1 MNIKKMIYFLDDGK
15 VIIEYNE
22 ETYEFIKN
30 TKLAKL
36 MCEKFMLCEGINYY
50 YDKISYVIDDEYV
63 YYDIKTD
70 NIYIWSNLDK
80 NKNIS
85 ENIIWYEWYNKDFID
100 LEGNKY
106 DNINDAYINNKLV
119 LLKYV
124 LLEYKNMN
132 DNVIK
137 REESSGDDTS
147 ELSSDDISESSSDD
161 VSESSSDD
169 VSSDSDFI
177 VDDSDTSDTSDIN
190 VSLSENMNVD
200 TYMSTDNVEYR
211 KEYVSNLINIV
222 NSTRELDSDRVNL
235 ILNYYNY
242 YYLNQ

>member
-1 MNIKKMIYFLDDGK
+1 MIYFLDDGK
-15 VIIEYNE
+15 VIIELNDKS
-22 ETYEFIKN
+22 YEFINNKR
-30 TKLAKL
+30 LAKL
-36 MCEKFMLCEGINYY
+36 MCEKFMICEGINYY
-50 YDKISYVIDDEYV
+50 YDKISYVIDNEYV

-106 DNINDAYINNKLV
+106 DDINDAYINNKLV
-119 LLKYV
+119 LLKDV
-124 LLEYKNMN
+124 LIEYNNMN
-132 DNVIK
+132 DNDIK
-137 REESSGDDTS
+137 REESS
-147 ELSSDDISESSSDD
+147 SDDISETSR
-161 VSESSSDD
+161 DD

-177 VDDSDTSDTSDIN
+177 VDDTSDTSDTSYTSDTSDTN
-190 VSLSENMNVD
+190 LSLSENMNVD